1 MNRRFNIIILLAVIF
16 LVSCKSEYDRYVK
29 RELASGVTADSLI
42 FGMRMGE
49 TQMDFFS
56 KCWELNS
63 QGIIRQGT
71 GNRTARF
78 IDPIDSTKDV
88 TLRKDLLFYGI
99 FDEDEVMQG
108 MDMTYHYISWS
119 LWNEERHANVLAKA
133 LTEQYHDEYGGNPFI
148 EIDLKELERTAFVK
162 IDGNR
167 QILIYPK
174 NTKDVVVKI
183 ENLNYKLKK
192 DE

>member
-1 MNRRFNIIILLAVIF
+1 MNRRFNIIILSAIVLLA
-16 LVSCKSEYDRYVK
+16 SCKSEYDRYVK
-29 RELASGVTADSLI
+29 RELASGIKSDSLI
-42 FGMRMGE
+42 FDMRIGE
-49 TQMDFFS
+49 TQMDFFA

-63 QGIIRQGT
+63 QGIISQGT

-78 IDPIDSTKDV
+78 IEPVDSTKDV

-99 FDEDEVMQG
+99 FDEDKVMQG
-108 MDMTYHYISWS
+108 MDMTYSYVAWS
-119 LWNEERHANVLAKA
+119 LWNEERHADVLAEA
-133 LTEQYHDEYGGNPFI
+133 LKKQYQRDYGGNAFI
-148 EIDLKELERTAFVK
+148 ELDLKEVDRKAFVK

-183 ENLNYKLKK
+183 EDLNYKLKK